1 MNFSYC
7 YYSNTN
13 MALCLFCCHK
23 VSWCISPSFIPLSS
37 LYLLWFGYSLPT
49 SSSGG
54 WVATEGRRTRQ
65 CSLSHGIGGAAGRWA
80 MGPACGLNGC
90 PAYPGACAWSSIP
103 QAPSE
108 ARCTQLGDSAG
119 ESSSPKLLQPLST
132 SLPTK
137 DPRWYVGIQEK
148 HTINLVAFPEH

>member
-1 MNFSYC
+1 M
-7 YYSNTN
+7 
-13 MALCLFCCHK
+13 
-23 VSWCISPSFIPLSS
+23 FILLSLGLMVYLSILYPFIKPLS
-37 LYLLWFGYSLPT
+37 LTVWLLPPH
-49 SSSGG
+49 SSGGG

-65 CSLSHGIGGAAGRWA
+65 CSLLHGIGGAARRWA

-119 ESSSPKLLQPLST
+119 ESSSPKLLRPLST

-148 HTINLVAFPEH
+148 HTINVVAFPEH